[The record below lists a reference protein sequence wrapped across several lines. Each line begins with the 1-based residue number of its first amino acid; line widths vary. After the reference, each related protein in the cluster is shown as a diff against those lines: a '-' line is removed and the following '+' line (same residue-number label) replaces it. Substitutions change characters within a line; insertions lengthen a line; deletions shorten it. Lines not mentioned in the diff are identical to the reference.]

1 MFYLPIQTMAQLKSE
16 GKKSVG
22 LKAIEAGYDIKVIP
36 SVKKR
41 TFMSSDYSCLVDLQE
56 GE

>member
-22 LKAIEAGYDIKVIP
+22 LKAIEAGYNIKVIP